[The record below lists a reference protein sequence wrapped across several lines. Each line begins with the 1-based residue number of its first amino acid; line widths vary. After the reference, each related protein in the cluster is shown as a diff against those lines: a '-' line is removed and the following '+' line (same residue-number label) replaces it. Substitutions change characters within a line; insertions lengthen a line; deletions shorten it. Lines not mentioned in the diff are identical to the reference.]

1 MSCVTRRLALSFVLI
16 GVLAASVAANA
27 TTAPTGTLTVA
38 YATLFDENLNPLL
51 GPAPSKVFYDIMYE
65 YLIYNDPQT
74 LKAEPGLAER
84 WSMSPDGKR
93 WTFVLRKGVTFSDGT
108 ELTAEDVKF
117 SLELLERK
125 ESRWPLRATFLRVEP
140 KVLDRYTIAFDAK
153 EGGVAD
159 LDQTFSSFLG
169 LPIVSKAH
177 YDKVGDR
184 GYEEHP
190 LGSGPYRFK
199 ARRAGDSVSFEA
211 RSDWKTHWRVG
222 ADWTKHG
229 AFKEIVFRKVP
240 EVATRVAMLRT
251 GEADIAEL
259 TPEVIREVERA
270 KLPIVR
276 SPDSYV
282 PMVTFHGVWLPAKAG
297 YDASLPWLKKE
308 VRQALSLALN
318 RKEIGE
324 KFYFGSAAP
333 AAGPHWFHPNTL
345 GWNPAW
351 KPDQYD
357 PARAKKLLADA
368 GYPNGFPIPL
378 RLFTMPGTTELP
390 ALGEAVAGYWEKV
403 GVKADLIRTEW
414 VVHRP
419 DLVKRSFKGATVY
432 RGFPQVEPVTVWRL
446 AYHSKGDFGE
456 REDGFVDSTI
466 DTLAATVNGKER
478 EALARRLGDFLTRDA
493 ATLPIISASYLYG
506 INPKTVNSWQP
517 TRGKY
522 PDRFER
528 AVPVPRAR

>member
-1 MSCVTRRLALSFVLI
+1 MSSVTRRLALSFVLI

-27 TTAPTGTLTVA
+27 ATAPTGTLTVA

-51 GPAPSKVFYDIMYE
+51 GPAPSKVFYDVMYE
-65 YLIYNDPQT
+65 YLVYNDPQT

-190 LGSGPYRFK
+190 LGTGPYRFK

-229 AFKEIVFRKVP
+229 AFKEIVFRKIP
-240 EVATRVAMLRT
+240 EVATRVATLRT

-270 KLPIVR
+270 KFPIVR

-324 KFYFGSAAP
+324 KFYFGTASP

-351 KPDQYD
+351 KPDPYD

-478 EALARRLGDFLTRDA
+478 EALARRLGDFLTNDA
-493 ATLPIISASYLYG
+493 ATLPIISASYLYV